1 MKETADYA
9 ARVKALREEQQRLE
23 RKQAELLEKRRT
35 EIGRLAEKLGVLE
48 IDDDALAGALLE
60 LKAAL
65 DTPAGQERL
74 KHWRSAGASFRRGPK
89 DAKSAA
95 PRAQAGMEESNQ
107 HEARS

>member
-23 RKQAELLEKRRT
+23 RKQVVLLEKRRT

-60 LKAAL
+60 LKTAL

-74 KHWRSAGASFRRGPK
+74 KHWRSAGTSFRRGHK
-89 DAKSAA
+89 DSKPAASRAGAA
-95 PRAQAGMEESNQ
+95 PEESNQ